1 MGVGGVQPTR
11 GYYASVWI
19 GLATGLAT
27 SLRLW
32 TRGWRLA
39 AILSFLPMSW
49 LAGACA
55 AFLLGLVGVR
65 TYEDKPG
72 RRQAG

>member
-1 MGVGGVQPTR
+1 MGAGGLQPTR
-11 GYYASVWI
+11 GYHASVWI

-32 TRGWRLA
+32 IRGRRLA

-49 LAGACA
+49 LG
-55 AFLLGLVGVR
+55 GLIGVR
-65 TYEDKPG
+65 TYEEKPV
-72 RRQAG
+72 RRPAC